1 MSFMILAFDTYYFE
15 NKAKTVCLE
24 FAEWDD
30 KNHLNIFSEIKDEIS
45 EYESG
50 AFYKRELPCI
60 LSLLNK
66 IKLDDNTII
75 VVDGFVFLDDEY
87 KPGLGAHLY
96 NALEQRIPVIGV
108 AKTNFAQIHNL
119 KREVYRGESRKPL
132 YLTSAG
138 INIDE
143 ASEYVQ
149 SMYGQYRIP
158 DLLKQLDS
166 LTKGK

>member
-1 MSFMILAFDTYYFE
+1 MILAFDTYYFE

-24 FAEWDD
+24 FADWDD
-30 KNHLNIFSEIKDEIS
+30 KIPSNIFFEMKDDVS
-45 EYESG
+45 DYESG

-66 IKLDDNTII
+66 IKPDDNMII

-132 YLTSAG
+132 YVTSVG
-138 INIDE
+138 IKPDE
-143 ASEYVQ
+143 ASIFVK

-158 DLLKQLDS
+158 NLLQQLDS
-166 LTKGK
+166 LTKEK

>member
-1 MSFMILAFDTYYFE
+1 MILAFDTYYFE
-15 NKAKTVCLE
+15 NKAKTVCLQ
-24 FAEWDD
+24 FANWND
-30 KNHLNIFSEIKDEIS
+30 KIPVQIFSEIKEDVS

-66 IKLDDNTII
+66 INLDEVSMI

-87 KPGLGAHLY
+87 KPGLGAHLF
-96 NALEQRIPVIGV
+96 NSLEQRIPIIGV
-108 AKTNFAQIHNL
+108 AKTNFAQINNI

-132 YLTSAG
+132 YITSVG

-143 ASEYVQ
+143 ASTYVE

-166 LTKGK
+166 MTKVK